1 MPHCRTGDTL
11 PPINNGHTAM
21 HSIEQA
27 GIETVFALA
36 NQYILSK
43 VWTRHLDRYLLLIWM
58 LSEELYRGQSYVELE
73 ISRVNKSMN
82 SQYYMKIRD
91 NLRESTTDL
100 RTRRSEFKILL
111 GGRRVYDDLWRIL
124 WV

>member
-1 MPHCRTGDTL
+1 
-11 PPINNGHTAM
+11 
-21 HSIEQA
+21 
-27 GIETVFALA
+27 
-36 NQYILSK
+36 
-43 VWTRHLDRYLLLIWM
+43 M
-58 LSEELYRGQSYVELE
+58 LSEELYIGQSYVELE

-82 SQYYMKIRD
+82 SQYYMKIRN